1 MPFKIDVQTNI
12 NDYELT
18 LERCSEIITVLQ
30 ETYQNIRKEMYAYFL
45 GLRSLKKALL
55 FVLVLFAFYFF
66 TEDLFFLYL
75 MPVSVG
81 ISMIFSMISAEY
93 IKSQSRKEIHH
104 QLQHY
109 IKKRESLLRNQ
120 KIKV

>member
-45 GLRSLKKALL
+45 GLRSLKKSLL

-75 MPVSVG
+75 MPVQLSVAFLCHLL
-81 ISMIFSMISAEY
+81 ILPSLSMPAFSLFHL
-93 IKSQSRKEIHH
+93 HH
-104 QLQHY
+104 
-109 IKKRESLLRNQ
+109 LLIEPNCFC
-120 KIKV
+120 

>member
-45 GLRSLKKALL
+45 GLRSLKKLYYL
-55 FVLVLFAFYFF
+55 YLSYLHFISSLKIYFF
-66 TEDLFFLYL
+66 FT
-75 MPVSVG
+75 
-81 ISMIFSMISAEY
+81 
-93 IKSQSRKEIHH
+93 
-104 QLQHY
+104 
-109 IKKRESLLRNQ
+109 
-120 KIKV
+120 